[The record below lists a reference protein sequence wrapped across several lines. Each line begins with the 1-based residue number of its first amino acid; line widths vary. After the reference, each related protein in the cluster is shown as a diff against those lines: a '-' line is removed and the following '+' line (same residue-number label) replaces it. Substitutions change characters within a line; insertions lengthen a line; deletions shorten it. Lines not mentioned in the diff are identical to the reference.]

1 MTITPDSK
9 DWTWVLRRPCPECGV
24 DVSTL
29 RPGDTGAHTRAVA
42 TAWSGLLRAP
52 VRGAGTSGGAL
63 AERPAPQRWSTLEYA
78 CHVRDVLRIFDVRLD
93 LMLREDDPLFPNWD
107 QDATAVTERYGD
119 QDPLVVATE
128 LEVAGAALADRFDS
142 VAGDQWS
149 RRGRRS
155 DGADFDVTAFARYF
169 LHDPLHHLWDVGAPL
184 PLSAR

>member
-1 MTITPDSK
+1 MPIVPDQKS
-9 DWTWVLRRPCPECGV
+9 WTWVLERPCTDCGFEAATV
-24 DVSTL
+24 DIADLGDLIRANVAEWPPLLADEHARL
-29 RPGDTGAHTRAVA
+29 RPSGDQ
-42 TAWSGLLRAP
+42 WSA
-52 VRGAGTSGGAL
+52 
-63 AERPAPQRWSTLEYA
+63 LEYA